1 MIREISTKL
10 LDIQKEFNMEE
21 NKILELK
28 ELLSIPTYTWEE
40 DRLIEYLESIFVDKG
55 YTYDIDSLGNLY
67 VTKGVSEYYPLVVA
81 HTDTVHSVTE
91 MVVNEEMK
99 PNAQG
104 ELKLAL
110 KAYRTDNGNP
120 TGIGGD
126 DKAGVFICLQLL
138 ERLDV
143 VKAFFPVAEETGCH
157 GSKGANADFFGDV
170 GYAIQFDSTENNS
183 MSLTLMGVQLFDQ
196 ESDFFMKTKNVIVEH
211 GITEWKHH
219 PYTDT
224 MVLKDRFGFACLNFA
239 AGYYHLHS
247 VNEYVVID
255 DVENS
260 TDLGESVIK
269 KLGNELYE
277 YSSPEPE
284 WSWPY

>member
-1 MIREISTKL
+1 MKESKL
-10 LDIQKEFNMEE
+10 K
-21 NKILELK
+21 ELK
-28 ELLSIPTYTWEE
+28 ELLSIPTSTWEE
-40 DRLIEYLESIFVDKG
+40 DLLIDHLEGICQDKG
-55 YTYDIDSLGNLY
+55 YDYDIDDLGNIY
-67 VTKGVSEYYPLVVA
+67 VTKGVSDYYPLVVA
-81 HTDTVHSVTE
+81 HTDTVHQITD

-110 KAYRTDNGNP
+110 KAYRADDGSP
-120 TGIGGD
+120 TGVGGD

-157 GSKGANADFFGDV
+157 GSKGAKEEFFNDV
-170 GYAIQFDSTENNS
+170 GYAIQFDSTENNT
-183 MSLTLMGVQLFDQ
+183 MSLSLLGVQLFDQ
-196 ESDFFMKTKNVIVEH
+196 ESKFFKKAENVIVEH

-224 MVLKDRFGFACLNFA
+224 MVLKNRFGFACLNFA
-239 AGYYHLHS
+239 AGYYNLHS
-247 VNEYVVID
+247 SSEYVVVE

-260 TDLGESVIK
+260 TNLGYNVIME
-269 KLGNELYE
+269 LGNEF
-277 YSSPEPE
+277 YSYVSPKPT
-284 WSWPY
+284 WSF